1 MGLGST
7 TKKIQLLAER
17 AEQMYKQVGELR
29 DQINELRDTVEA
41 TGRKVDTLEKRD
53 QRQWLILQ
61 ELAKEQ
67 GIDVDVVLA
76 EASIETAEVPSQ
88 DEREDAK
95 TDEDVAGEGEAQ
107 DTDDATSNEED

>member
-7 TKKIQLLAER
+7 TKKIQLVAER

-29 DQINELRDTVEA
+29 EQIHELRDTVEA
-41 TGRKVDTLEKRD
+41 TGDKVDKLEKRD

-76 EASIETAEVPSQ
+76 EASIETVEVEDVEAED
-88 DEREDAK
+88 DEADKDEDAGP
-95 TDEDVAGEGEAQ
+95 DEE
-107 DTDDATSNEED
+107 